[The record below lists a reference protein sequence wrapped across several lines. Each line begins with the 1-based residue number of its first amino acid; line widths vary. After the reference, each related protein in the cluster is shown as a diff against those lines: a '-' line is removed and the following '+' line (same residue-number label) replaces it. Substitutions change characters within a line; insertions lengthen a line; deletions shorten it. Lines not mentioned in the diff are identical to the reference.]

1 MEVGHMVKIAI
12 IGFGVVGSGVYE
24 VIRKNTTDITSNAGT
39 EIDIKYILDI
49 RDFSTHPESNLF
61 VNDVNVIADD
71 DEVKIVVETMG
82 GLEPANTFTRQM
94 LSKGKTVVTS
104 NKELVATY
112 GDELLSLHR
121 QMDVPIS
128 MKQV

>member
-1 MEVGHMVKIAI
+1 MIKIAV

-24 VIRKNTTDITSNAGT
+24 VLRENTMNITGNAGT

-94 LSKGKTVVTS
+94 LSKGKTV
-104 NKELVATY
+104 
-112 GDELLSLHR
+112 GDKFYVERRKFACLSKSFQRPFLG
-121 QMDVPIS
+121 S
-128 MKQV
+128 F